1 MEKKKILATMETSLY
16 YRFNER
22 LTSAVVEK
30 LVHSL
35 SFYEWRN
42 QLHFFFRCSYYFECF
57 EKINLK
63 IKTDVR

>member
-1 MEKKKILATMETSLY
+1 MLWANCAKIRHGKEKILATMETSLD

-22 LTSAVVEK
+22 LTYAVVEK

-42 QLHFFFRCSYYFECF
+42 QLHFFPLCA
-57 EKINLK
+57 
-63 IKTDVR
+63 